1 VNEPQVLCLSVVV
14 RRGNQALGI
23 YGLRRHGEK
32 TKTPEI
38 KAAATGANGA
48 LAEGLFKLCGFI
60 FLLCFGIFNR
70 VQKTAF
76 NLIYARKSLN

>member
-1 VNEPQVLCLSVVV
+1 LCLREVV

-32 TKTPEI
+32 TKTLEI
-38 KAAATGANGA
+38 KAAATGAKGA

-60 FLLCFGIFNR
+60 FLLCFGILNR
-70 VQKTAF
+70 VQKTV
-76 NLIYARKSLN
+76 LIFVYARKSLN